1 MLKLELWQTKQK
13 RFLKKFS
20 NQLPGVSELSQLPP
34 LHQPIKRSYD
44 VKWFQMKPC
53 NGSLKQEDRAEMP
66 QERWKLRPS
75 QWRIRVMVSVL
86 KIGGLFK
93 ITCRKVSKPVRSSP
107 IVLITCLPY
116 IQSPT
121 EIPKPPNKRID
132 GGVLPTCDTWPSVQI
147 NQIAI
152 NGPIALETSLPPCVN
167 APKHAVKI
175 FYTRSF
181 LLNHYEIPSSQLQVN
196 CKPAISQLQASYN
209 QATSQL

>member
-1 MLKLELWQTKQK
+1 MTNQAKKIFEKILQSTAW
-13 RFLKKFS
+13 RFRTRPTATTAPTYKTVIWGHPFLF
-20 NQLPGVSELSQLPP
+20 
-34 LHQPIKRSYD
+34 I
-44 VKWFQMKPC
+44 PC

-66 QERWKLRPS
+66 PERWKLRPS

-93 ITCRKVSKPVRSSP
+93 ITCRKVSIPVRSSP

-152 NGPIALETSLPPCVN
+152 NGPIAFETSLPPCVN

-181 LLNHYEIPSSQLQVN
+181 LLNNQEIPSSKL
-196 CKPAISQLQASYN
+196 
-209 QATSQL
+209 